1 MNKDS
6 SKSTVKLVNI
16 EKIVNMIPHR
26 YPMLLIDKVED
37 LVLGESATGIKNV
50 TANENFFTGH
60 FPSKMVMPGVLMIES
75 MAQTCAVLVIETLG
89 KTAEGSLVYFMS
101 VDGAKFR
108 KPVIPGDQ
116 LKFRVEKIKNR
127 AKVWKFQCK
136 GYVEDELVSEAV
148 ISAIETFG
156 DTSKLSDNSNLIPSA
171 SMIFITPSNF
181 IIFCPADCPNFIVQ
195 KSPSLRLYLL
205 IKLSLILPP
214 YHILNNL

>member
-37 LVLGESATGIKNV
+37 LILGQSATGIKNV

-116 LKFRVEKIKNR
+116 LKLKVEKIKNR

-136 GYVEDELVSEAV
+136 GYVDDELVSEAI
-148 ISAIETFG
+148 ISA
-156 DTSKLSDNSNLIPSA
+156 
-171 SMIFITPSNF
+171 MIM
-181 IIFCPADCPNFIVQ
+181 AE
-195 KSPSLRLYLL
+195 
-205 IKLSLILPP
+205 
-214 YHILNNL
+214 

>member
-6 SKSTVKLVNI
+6 SKSNVKLVNI

-26 YPMLLIDKVED
+26 YPMLLIDKVEN
-37 LVLGESATGIKNV
+37 LILGQSATGIKNV

-116 LKFRVEKIKNR
+116 LKLKVEKIKNR
-127 AKVWKFQCK
+127 ANVWKFKCK

-148 ISAIETFG
+148 ISA
-156 DTSKLSDNSNLIPSA
+156 
-171 SMIFITPSNF
+171 MIM
-181 IIFCPADCPNFIVQ
+181 AE
-195 KSPSLRLYLL
+195 
-205 IKLSLILPP
+205 
-214 YHILNNL
+214 

>member
-37 LVLGESATGIKNV
+37 LILGQSATGIKNV

-108 KPVIPGDQ
+108 KPVIPGDVLD
-116 LKFRVEKIKNR
+116 LKVKRLNKVKN
-127 AKVWKFQCK
+127 VYKFEGKCFVNDVIHAQC
-136 GYVEDELVSEAV
+136 
-148 ISAIETFG
+148 IFSA
-156 DTSKLSDNSNLIPSA
+156 
-171 SMIFITPSNF
+171 MIHDVP
-181 IIFCPADCPNFIVQ
+181 D
-195 KSPSLRLYLL
+195 SP
-205 IKLSLILPP
+205 K
-214 YHILNNL
+214 

>member
-16 EKIVNMIPHR
+16 EKILNMIPHR

-37 LVLGESATGIKNV
+37 LILGESATGIKNV

-116 LKFRVEKIKNR
+116 LKLKVEKIKNR

-136 GYVEDELVSEAV
+136 GYVDDELVSEAI
-148 ISAIETFG
+148 ISA
-156 DTSKLSDNSNLIPSA
+156 
-171 SMIFITPSNF
+171 MIM
-181 IIFCPADCPNFIVQ
+181 AE
-195 KSPSLRLYLL
+195 
-205 IKLSLILPP
+205 
-214 YHILNNL
+214 

>member
-1 MNKDS
+1 MKKDS

-37 LVLGESATGIKNV
+37 LILGESATGIKNV

-116 LKFRVEKIKNR
+116 LKFHVEKIKNR

-148 ISAIETFG
+148 ISA
-156 DTSKLSDNSNLIPSA
+156 
-171 SMIFITPSNF
+171 MIM
-181 IIFCPADCPNFIVQ
+181 AE
-195 KSPSLRLYLL
+195 
-205 IKLSLILPP
+205 
-214 YHILNNL
+214 

>member
-1 MNKDS
+1 MNKDIAN
-6 SKSTVKLVNI
+6 STVKLVNI

-26 YPMLLIDKVED
+26 YPMLLIDKVEN
-37 LVLGESATGIKNV
+37 LILGKSATGIKNV

-116 LKFRVEKIKNR
+116 LKLKVEKVKNR
-127 AKVWKFQCK
+127 EKVWKFKCK
-136 GYVEDELVSEAV
+136 GYVDDKLVSEAV
-148 ISAIETFG
+148 ISA
-156 DTSKLSDNSNLIPSA
+156 
-171 SMIFITPSNF
+171 MIM
-181 IIFCPADCPNFIVQ
+181 AE
-195 KSPSLRLYLL
+195 
-205 IKLSLILPP
+205 
-214 YHILNNL
+214 

>member
-1 MNKDS
+1 MNKDI

-37 LVLGESATGIKNV
+37 LILGESAIGIKNV

-89 KTAEGSLVYFMS
+89 KSAEGSLVYFMS

-116 LKFRVEKIKNR
+116 LKFHVEKIKNR

-148 ISAIETFG
+148 ISA
-156 DTSKLSDNSNLIPSA
+156 
-171 SMIFITPSNF
+171 MIM
-181 IIFCPADCPNFIVQ
+181 AE
-195 KSPSLRLYLL
+195 
-205 IKLSLILPP
+205 
-214 YHILNNL
+214 

>member
-1 MNKDS
+1 MNKDI
-6 SKSTVKLVNI
+6 SKSNVKLVNI

-37 LVLGESATGIKNV
+37 LILGESATGIKNV

-89 KTAEGSLVYFMS
+89 KSAEGSLVYFMS

-116 LKFRVEKIKNR
+116 LKFHVEKIKNR

-148 ISAIETFG
+148 ISA
-156 DTSKLSDNSNLIPSA
+156 
-171 SMIFITPSNF
+171 MIM
-181 IIFCPADCPNFIVQ
+181 AE
-195 KSPSLRLYLL
+195 
-205 IKLSLILPP
+205 
-214 YHILNNL
+214 

>member
-1 MNKDS
+1 MNKDI

-37 LVLGESATGIKNV
+37 LILGESATGIKNV

-75 MAQTCAVLVIETLG
+75 MAQTCALLVIETLG

-116 LKFRVEKIKNR
+116 LKFHVEKIKNR

-148 ISAIETFG
+148 ISA
-156 DTSKLSDNSNLIPSA
+156 
-171 SMIFITPSNF
+171 MIM
-181 IIFCPADCPNFIVQ
+181 AE
-195 KSPSLRLYLL
+195 
-205 IKLSLILPP
+205 
-214 YHILNNL
+214 

>member
-1 MNKDS
+1 MNKDI

-37 LVLGESATGIKNV
+37 LILGESATGIKNV

-116 LKFRVEKIKNR
+116 LKFHVEKIKNR
-127 AKVWKFQCK
+127 ANVWKFQCK
-136 GYVEDELVSEAV
+136 GYVDDEVVSEAV
-148 ISAIETFG
+148 ISA
-156 DTSKLSDNSNLIPSA
+156 
-171 SMIFITPSNF
+171 MIM
-181 IIFCPADCPNFIVQ
+181 AE
-195 KSPSLRLYLL
+195 
-205 IKLSLILPP
+205 
-214 YHILNNL
+214 

>member
-37 LVLGESATGIKNV
+37 LILGESATGIKNV

-101 VDGAKFR
+101 VDAAKFR

-116 LKFRVEKIKNR
+116 LKFHVEKIKNR

-148 ISAIETFG
+148 ISA
-156 DTSKLSDNSNLIPSA
+156 
-171 SMIFITPSNF
+171 MIM
-181 IIFCPADCPNFIVQ
+181 AE
-195 KSPSLRLYLL
+195 
-205 IKLSLILPP
+205 
-214 YHILNNL
+214 

>member
-1 MNKDS
+1 MNKDI

-37 LVLGESATGIKNV
+37 LILGESATGIKNV

-116 LKFRVEKIKNR
+116 LKFHVEKIKNR

-136 GYVEDELVSEAV
+136 GYVEDEVVSEAV
-148 ISAIETFG
+148 ISA
-156 DTSKLSDNSNLIPSA
+156 
-171 SMIFITPSNF
+171 MIM
-181 IIFCPADCPNFIVQ
+181 AE
-195 KSPSLRLYLL
+195 
-205 IKLSLILPP
+205 
-214 YHILNNL
+214 

>member
-37 LVLGESATGIKNV
+37 LILGESAIGIKNV

-89 KTAEGSLVYFMS
+89 KSAEGSLVYFMS

-116 LKFRVEKIKNR
+116 LKFHVEKIKNR

-136 GYVEDELVSEAV
+136 GYVEDELVAEAV
-148 ISAIETFG
+148 ISA
-156 DTSKLSDNSNLIPSA
+156 
-171 SMIFITPSNF
+171 MIM
-181 IIFCPADCPNFIVQ
+181 AE
-195 KSPSLRLYLL
+195 
-205 IKLSLILPP
+205 
-214 YHILNNL
+214 